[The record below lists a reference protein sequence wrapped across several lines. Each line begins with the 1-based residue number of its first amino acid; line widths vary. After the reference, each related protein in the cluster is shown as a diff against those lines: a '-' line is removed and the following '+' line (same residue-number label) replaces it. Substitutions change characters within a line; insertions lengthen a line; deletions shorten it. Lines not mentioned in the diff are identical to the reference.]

1 MGKPSRWSL
10 TTRITALT
18 ASVALLLT
26 VVAVG
31 AALTANTNNQYVHTV
46 FDEVAPLRTDSE
58 EMLVAVLN
66 QETGIRGYALDGD
79 PSGLAPY
86 IDGVASQR
94 ALTADMMPRVGEH
107 STVADDMRAV
117 NARVDEWRTV
127 IADPVIAKVQAGDT
141 AGARALLDSTSKA
154 HFDTVRAAVDKLQA
168 DVLNLRNSAV
178 DDLQRSSNQ
187 IVWELIVAAII
198 VVVGGVLLAYLLRRL
213 VTKPVDTLAASVRVV
228 AAGDYAAVI
237 DTSGPPELARLG
249 HDVDEMRQRIV
260 SDLRFVQQASDSV
273 AEANARLEQ
282 HAAELTRSNEDL
294 EQFAYVASHDLQEP
308 LRKVASF
315 CQLLQRRY
323 AGQLDE
329 RADQYIS
336 FAVDGAHRMQRLI
349 NDLLKFSRIG
359 RATSEFTSVDLN
371 AVVAAVAS
379 ATQTTVQ
386 ATGGAITWS
395 DLPIVQGDESLLVA
409 LFTNLVSNS
418 VKFRRPGEPIRIEIT
433 SRPVEGGWEISCVD
447 NGIGIESEY
456 VDKIF
461 VIFQRLHSREAYPG
475 TGIGLAIAKRIVD
488 FHEGRIWADTDV
500 EQGATIRV
508 MLPNRAAAPAELE
521 SAPAS
526 GQARGDTVNP
536 AGKSAAD
543 PATGPVVGAAP
554 IG

>member
-46 FDEVAPLRTDSE
+46 FDQVSPLRTDGQ

-66 QETGIRGYALDGD
+66 QETGVRGYALDGD
-79 PSGLAPY
+79 PSGLTPY
-86 IDGVASQR
+86 SDGVASQT
-94 ALTADMMPRVGEH
+94 ALTADMTPRVAKD
-107 STVADDMRAV
+107 SLIADDIRAV
-117 NARVDEWRTV
+117 TARVDEWRTMV
-127 IADPVIAKVQAGDT
+127 ADPVIARVRAGDT
-141 AGARALLDSTSKA
+141 AGARALLDATSKS
-154 HFDTVRAAVDKLQA
+154 HFDAVRAAVDKLQA
-168 DVLNLRNSAV
+168 DLLNLRNSAV
-178 DDLQRSSNQ
+178 GDLQRSSNQ
-187 IVWELIVAAII
+187 IVWELVVAAII
-198 VVVGGVLLAYLLRRL
+198 VVIGGILLAYLLRRL
-213 VTKPVDTLAASVRVV
+213 VTKPIDSLAASVRVV
-228 AAGDYAAVI
+228 AGGDYAAAI

-260 SDLRFVQQASDSV
+260 SDLRVVQQASESV
-273 AEANARLEQ
+273 AAANARLEQ

-359 RATSEFTSVDLN
+359 RLTSEFTSVDLN
-371 AVVAAVAS
+371 SVVASVAS
-379 ATQTTVQ
+379 ATQTAVQ
-386 ATGGAITWS
+386 ATGGTITWS
-395 DLPIVQGDESLLVA
+395 NLPVVQGDESLLVA

-418 VKFRRPGEPIRIEIT
+418 VKFRRPGQPIRIEIT
-433 SRPVEGGWEISCVD
+433 SRAVDGGWEISCVD

-508 MLPNRAAAPAELE
+508 MLPNRLTATRELE
-521 SAPAS
+521 SGPAADS
-526 GQARGDTVNP
+526 P
-536 AGKSAAD
+536 ADSAGNTADSPVAD
-543 PATGPVVGAAP
+543 PATGPVVGATP